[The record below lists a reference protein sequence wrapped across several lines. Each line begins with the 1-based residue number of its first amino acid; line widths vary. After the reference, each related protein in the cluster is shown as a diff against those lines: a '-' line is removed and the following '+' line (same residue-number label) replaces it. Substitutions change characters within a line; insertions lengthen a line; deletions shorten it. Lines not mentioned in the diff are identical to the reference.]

1 VATAYRH
8 GWVRAVEELGST
20 ARRVRRLVIGAQVTA
35 GAAFAIA
42 GLAALPTPTGWQLV
56 LLAAATGW
64 SAYVTDTLARR
75 RRPVEHCC
83 MAQLPTALV
92 ALLAGVAGPHGSAP
106 AAVAVLLL
114 LVLGAAP
121 YVERVHLIV
130 LGAAGGAGALA
141 VLGAADPGRFP
152 VSWLGVLA
160 VLGTGVGLARQSRGH
175 ERMLRELVEL
185 EATDAVTGLPNAR
198 YLRQAVQ
205 EAHDAADARRP
216 LALVAVEIDG
226 YRDLDHAHGFR
237 VADDVLAGVAERLR
251 AVLPPDATLAR
262 GEGET
267 LVAVLPGADTGVARE
282 VAHALHAAADRR
294 PPEPDRKPDRKPD
307 PLPAVRL
314 AVGIAVHPSPEVLE
328 RPAASGAALLARA
341 ERALRDSL
349 RTGDPVRISAAPDR
363 GVARPAYD

>member
-1 VATAYRH
+1 MATAYRH

-20 ARRVRRLVIGAQVTA
+20 ARRVRRLVIGAQAAA
-35 GAAFAIA
+35 GAAFAVA
-42 GLAALPTPTGWQLV
+42 GVAALPAPAGWQLV
-56 LLAAATGW
+56 LLAASTGW
-64 SAYVTDTLARR
+64 SAYVTDTLARS

-92 ALLAGVAGPHGSAP
+92 ALLAGVAGPRGSSP

-121 YVERVHLIV
+121 YVERIHLLV
-130 LGAAGGAGALA
+130 LGAAAGAGALA

-152 VSWLGVLA
+152 VSWLAVLA

-226 YRDLDHAHGFR
+226 YRDLDSAHGFR
-237 VADDVLAGVAERLR
+237 VADDVLTGVAQRLR
-251 AVLPPDATLAR
+251 DALPPDATLAR

-267 LVAVLPGADTGVARE
+267 LVAVLPGTDSSVARDI
-282 VAHALHAAADRR
+282 ASALHAAAGER
-294 PPEPDRKPDRKPD
+294 PLRPDRTQD
-307 PLPAVRL
+307 PLPAVRI
-314 AVGIAVHPSPEVLE
+314 AVGIAVHPSPDVLE
-328 RPAASGAALLARA
+328 QPAASGTALLARA

-349 RTGDPVRISAAPDR
+349 RTGDPVRVAPAPDR
-363 GVARPAYD
+363 GVARPAYV